1 MARYCIYFFIELY
14 RDVYLFYVFEY
25 ICIFMLIWID
35 IDLFILILFAIDFV
49 DVFGWIKAFF
59 KMYI

>member
-1 MARYCIYFFIELY
+1 MYIYAYMDRYWFIYINF
-14 RDVYLFYVFEY
+14 VY
-25 ICIFMLIWID
+25 
-35 IDLFILILFAIDFV
+35 IDFV